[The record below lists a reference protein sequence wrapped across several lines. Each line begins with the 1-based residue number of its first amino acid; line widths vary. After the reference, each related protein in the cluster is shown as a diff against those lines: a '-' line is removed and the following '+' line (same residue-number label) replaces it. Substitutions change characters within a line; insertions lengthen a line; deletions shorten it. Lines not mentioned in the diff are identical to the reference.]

1 MNKNHHI
8 TLNHENGKNRKG
20 FRRLSPLALV
30 GALLLPLLLS
40 CGSEQEAQSHARGVY
55 LLLDTSGTYTKE
67 LTRARQLIN
76 YMLAMLEPG
85 DTFAVAR
92 IDSGSFSE
100 KDIVAKV
107 VLDTRPSMANK
118 QKREFA
124 KTVEDFVKSVQSSA
138 YTDISGGLLQGI
150 EYLNEAKVG
159 RKTIMIY
166 SDLKEELPKGYVRE
180 FDLHLDGFTVQA
192 LNVTKLRA
200 DNQNPQI
207 YLDRVEQWKQKI
219 HAGGGNWQVIND
231 LDKPEAI
238 LL

>member
-1 MNKNHHI
+1 MKLNIIRKTLAPHI
-8 TLNHENGKNRKG
+8 TPRRFISALTLNFILLGGLLGCSENSNNYAK
-20 FRRLSPLALV
+20 
-30 GALLLPLLLS
+30 
-40 CGSEQEAQSHARGVY
+40 GVY
-55 LLLDTSGTYTKE
+55 LLLDTSGTYTQE
-67 LTRARQLIN
+67 LNKAQQLIN
-76 YMLAMLEPG
+76 YMLATLEPG

-107 VLDTRPSMANK
+107 VLDTRPSYANR

-124 KTVEDFVKSVQSSA
+124 ATIDAFVKSVDSSA

-150 EYLNEAKVG
+150 EYLNEAGVG
-159 RKTIMIY
+159 SKTIMIY

-180 FDLHLDGFTVQA
+180 FDLLLDGFTVKA

-200 DNQNPQI
+200 DNQNPQV
-207 YLDRVEQWKQKI
+207 YLDRVEHWKSKI
-219 HAGGGNWQVIND
+219 SLGGGRWEVIND
-231 LDKPEAI
+231 LDKPDAI

>member
-1 MNKNHHI
+1 MKIVNSI
-8 TLNHENGKNRKG
+8 FALNLKLGLI
-20 FRRLSPLALV
+20 LSLT
-30 GALLLPLLLS
+30 LPLLFACS
-40 CGSEQEAQSHARGVY
+40 NNEEDGYSKGVY

-67 LTRARQLIN
+67 LNKAQQIIN
-76 YMLAMLEPG
+76 YMLATLEPG

-100 KDIVAKV
+100 KDIIAKV

-124 KTVEDFVKSVQSSA
+124 TTIDTFVKDVKSSA

-159 RKTIMIY
+159 KKTIMIY
-166 SDLKEELPKGYVRE
+166 SDLKEDLPNGFVRDFEL
-180 FDLHLDGFTVQA
+180 LLDGFTVKA

-200 DNQNPQI
+200 DNQNPQV
-207 YLDRVEQWKQKI
+207 YLDRVQQWEEKV
-219 HAGGGNWQVIND
+219 ATGGGNWEVIND
-231 LDKPEAI
+231 LDKPDAI

>member
-1 MNKNHHI
+1 MKYLT
-8 TLNHENGKNRKG
+8 TLIK
-20 FRRLSPLALV
+20 PMLA
-30 GALLLPLLLS
+30 ALALPLLFA
-40 CGSEQEAQSHARGVY
+40 CSENSGNSENSYAKGVY

-67 LTRARQLIN
+67 LTKAQQIIN
-76 YMLAMLEPG
+76 YMLASLEPG

-100 KDIVAKV
+100 KDIIAKV

-118 QKREFA
+118 QKRQFATTIDEF
-124 KTVEDFVKSVQSSA
+124 VGGVKSSA

-166 SDLKEELPKGYVRE
+166 SDLKEELPSGFVRD
-180 FDLHLDGFTVQA
+180 FDLLLDGFTVKA

-200 DNQNPQI
+200 DNQNPQV
-207 YLDRVEQWKQKI
+207 YLDRVQHWEEKV
-219 HAGGGNWQVIND
+219 ATGGGNWEVIND
-231 LDKPEAI
+231 LDKPDAI

>member
-1 MNKNHHI
+1 MNLLTI
-8 TLNHENGKNRKG
+8 I
-20 FRRLSPLALV
+20 RLLV
-30 GALLLPLLLS
+30 VCVIASVLLPS
-40 CGSEQEAQSHARGVY
+40 CSSDGEKNYAKGVY
-55 LLLDTSGTYTKE
+55 LLLDTSGTYTQE
-67 LTRARQLIN
+67 LDKAKQLIN

-107 VLDTRPSMANK
+107 VLDPRPSVSSK

-124 KTVEDFVKSVQSSA
+124 IVIEQFVKSIKSSA

-150 EYLNEAKVG
+150 EYLNEADVG
-159 RKTIMIY
+159 DKTIMIY
-166 SDLKEELPKGYVRE
+166 SDLKEELPAGYVRE
-180 FDLHLDGFTVQA
+180 FELTLDGFTVKA

-207 YLDRVEQWKQKI
+207 YLDRVLHWEDKVSQ
-219 HAGGGNWQVIND
+219 GGGNFEVIND
-231 LDKPEAI
+231 LDKPDAI

>member
-1 MNKNHHI
+1 MSN
-8 TLNHENGKNRKG
+8 LNLTSNNILKC
-20 FRRLSPLALV
+20 F
-30 GALLLPLLLS
+30 LLS
-40 CGSEQEAQSHARGVY
+40 FMLLHLSGCGEENANYSKGIY

-67 LTRARQLIN
+67 LNKAKQLIN

-107 VLDTRPSMANK
+107 VLDPRPSIANK

-124 KTVEDFVKSVQSSA
+124 ATVNDFVTNVQSSA

-166 SDLKEELPKGYVRE
+166 SDLKEDLPKNFVRDFE
-180 FDLHLDGFTVQA
+180 LTLDGFSVQA
-192 LNVTKLRA
+192 LNVTKLRS
-200 DNQNPQI
+200 DNQNPQH
-207 YLDRVEQWKQKI
+207 YLDRVEQWEYKVSE
-219 HAGGGNWQVIND
+219 AGGHWEVIND

-238 LL
+238 SM